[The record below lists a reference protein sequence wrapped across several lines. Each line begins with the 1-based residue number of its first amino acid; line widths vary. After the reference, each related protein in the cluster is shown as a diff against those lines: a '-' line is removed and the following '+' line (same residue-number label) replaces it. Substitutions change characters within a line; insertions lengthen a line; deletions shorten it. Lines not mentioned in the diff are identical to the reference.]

1 MKILMMTNTYLPHV
15 GGVARSVASFAAAFR
30 SRGHEVLVV
39 TPEFDG
45 TAPDE
50 DHVIRIPAIQHF
62 NGSDFSVVLPIPGFL
77 SARLQDFSPDL
88 VHSHHP
94 FLVGSTAVRVAT
106 QRNIPLVYT
115 YHTHYEQ
122 YTHYA
127 PVHSPRMR
135 GFAVELAKGYCNLCH
150 HVIAPSE
157 SVEQLLRERGVLSP
171 ITSIPT
177 GIRTDRFAR
186 GDGGTVR
193 QNLGIP
199 EGTFVVGTVG
209 RLAEEKNLSFLSG
222 AVARFLQTAPGSRF
236 LVVGNGPSK
245 EKMVRMAHELGV
257 GDRFHFTGTLSGQA
271 LIDAYH
277 AMDLFAF
284 ASMSETQGLVLAE
297 AMAAGVPVVALDASG
312 VREVIDDGVNGRLLE
327 AASPRAFAGALR
339 EMFRLSPEGRR
350 GLSAGARRK
359 AQLFSLDRCSQRLLA
374 VYDRAVADGTHSR
387 EPGLGFWEMATE
399 QLRVEW
405 ELLRNVAG
413 AAVSTLHEGRPP
425 QDRPGSGRP

>member
-1 MKILMMTNTYLPHV
+1 M
-15 GGVARSVASFAAAFR
+15 
-30 SRGHEVLVV
+30 

-45 TAPDE
+45 AAPDE
-50 DHVIRIPAIQHF
+50 EHVIRIPAIQHF
-62 NGSDFSVVLPIPGFL
+62 NGSDFSVVLPIPGYL
-77 SARLQDFSPDL
+77 SSRLQDFCPDL

-127 PVHSPRMR
+127 PVHSPRMK
-135 GFAVELAKGYCNLCH
+135 GFAIELAKGYCNLCH
-150 HVIAPSE
+150 QVIAPSE
-157 SVEQLLRERGVLSP
+157 SVERVLRDRGVLSP

-177 GIRTDRFAR
+177 GIRTECFAT
-186 GDGGTVR
+186 GDGGAVR

-199 EGTFVVGTVG
+199 DGAFVVGTVG

-222 AVARFLQTAPGSRF
+222 AVARFLQTTPGARF
-236 LVVGNGPSK
+236 LVVGSGPSR

-257 GDRFHFTGTLSGQA
+257 GDRFHFTGTLAGQA

-297 AMAAGVPVVALDASG
+297 AMAAGIPVVALDASG
-312 VREVIDDGVNGRLLE
+312 VRGVVDAGINGRLRE
-327 AASPRAFAGALR
+327 PDSPRVFARALR
-339 EMFRLSPEGRR
+339 EMSRLSPERR
-350 GLSAGARRK
+350 RELAAGAREK
-359 AQLFSLDRCSQRLLA
+359 AELFSLDRCSERLLS
-374 VYDRAVADGTHSR
+374 VYSRAAGDGSHSR
-387 EPGLGFWEMATE
+387 EPGLGFWETATE
-399 QLRVEW
+399 HLRVEW

-413 AAVSTLHEGRPP
+413 AAVSTLHEGRSS
-425 QDRPGSGRP
+425 QDRPGSGRPSC